1 MYSVIIIEDDPVIAQ
16 LNSSYIDDTPSLVL
30 TNLFRSGFEALE
42 YLKTNHADLVLLDY
56 HLPGMNGYEFIS
68 TLRKFNKKSNIIVI
82 TMDNDTSAAR
92 LLMNCGIVDYLL
104 KPYTRERFDQAV
116 YAFLQQAGAIFTSE
130 YISQDEIDMMTQS
143 KPSEP
148 KPQPVSR
155 KGIQKETYELLFD
168 HISAHIGRPFTIEEL
183 MNEFPLSKVTIR
195 RYLSLFTDEGLIHTE
210 VNYSTGGRPSLIYT
224 YKG

>member
-30 TNLFRSGFEALE
+30 DKLFRNGFEALE
-42 YLKTNHADLVLLDY
+42 YLKTNPVDLVLLDY

-68 TLRKFNKKSNIIVI
+68 ALRKYNKKSNVIVT

-92 LLMNCGIVDYLL
+92 LLMNCGIIDYLL
-104 KPYTRERFDQAV
+104 KPYTRERFDRAV
-116 YAFLQQAGAIFTSE
+116 SVFLQQAGAMLSSE
-130 YISQDEIDMMTQS
+130 YISQDDIDKMTQS
-143 KPSEP
+143 KPPETKS
-148 KPQPVSR
+148 QTVSK
-155 KGIQKETYELLFD
+155 KGVQKETYDLLFD
-168 HISAHIGRPFTIEEL
+168 HISAHPGKPFTIEEL
-183 MNEFPLSKVTIR
+183 MNEFTLSKVTIR

-224 YKG
+224 YKN